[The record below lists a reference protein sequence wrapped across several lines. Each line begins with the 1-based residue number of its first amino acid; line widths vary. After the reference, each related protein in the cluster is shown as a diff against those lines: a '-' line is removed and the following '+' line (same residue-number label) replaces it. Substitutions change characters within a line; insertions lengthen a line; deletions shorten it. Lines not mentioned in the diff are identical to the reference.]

1 MRNWGLQ
8 KREFL
13 AIATAVALTGLP
25 WLVGKRQTWFRSEQ
39 RRYGDAVWTTYRE
52 IKPEAAVGAPPTL
65 LHTARLFGRLT
76 SRLPGGWVAT
86 ADEQRGGRA
95 CATIKIPGGRRNAG
109 GRITLRTLFGPTGD
123 LRGQYFGRNGYGP
136 SVRAYYGSVSAFLAP
151 YSTPLSLWL
160 AIFHA
165 CPADVRWNWGR
176 ARWRMDT
183 LLMLKPGLLGGWETD
198 LLQARDVTAFIR
210 RLGQSGGGRAASGVG
225 APTRYGWEGV
235 AALFDRRGRLQYAA
249 VRIRV
254 TGLRKPAAFGA
265 LLTIL
270 RNASFAPGPDSRGD
284 GHGR

>member
-13 AIATAVALTGLP
+13 ATATAVALIGLP
-25 WLVGKRQTWFRSEQ
+25 WLVGKNQSWFRSEQ
-39 RRYGDAVWTTYRE
+39 RRYRDAVWTTYRE

-65 LHTARLFGRLT
+65 LHTVWLFGRLA
-76 SRLPGGWVAT
+76 SRLPGSWVAT
-86 ADEQRGGRA
+86 ADEQRGGRGR
-95 CATIKIPGGRRNAG
+95 ATIKIPGGRRNVAG
-109 GRITLRTLFGPTGD
+109 RVTLQTLFGPIGD
-123 LRGQYFGRNGYGP
+123 LRGQYFGRNEFGP

-165 CPADVRWNWGR
+165 RPADVRWDWGR

-183 LLMLKPGLLGGWETD
+183 LLMLKPGILGGRETD

-210 RLGQSGGGRAASGVG
+210 RVGRSGDGRAASGDG
-225 APTRYGWEGV
+225 TPTRYGWEGV

-254 TGLRKPAAFGA
+254 TGLREPAAFGA

-270 RNASFAPGPDSRGD
+270 RNASFAPGPDSRGG